1 VGTRQ
6 PYKNFKTL
14 LQAYVEWSRRNEIGL
29 FVVGP
34 PWSKEEQRVIAAA
47 GMEAN
52 IACRS
57 GITDEELCALYNQAL
72 AFVYPSLAEGFGIPL
87 LEALA
92 CGCPIVAS
100 RIPTSLEV
108 ARDDP
113 YYFNP
118 LDKDEL
124 IAALE
129 AACFSGGAR
138 TRRGDILADYSWDRN
153 ARATLRIYEEL
164 ALCV

>member
-1 VGTRQ
+1 
-6 PYKNFKTL
+6 
-14 LQAYVEWSRRNEIGL
+14 
-29 FVVGP
+29 
-34 PWSKEEQRVIAAA
+34 
-47 GMEAN
+47 
-52 IACRS
+52 
-57 GITDEELCALYNQAL
+57 
-72 AFVYPSLAEGFGIPL
+72 
-87 LEALA
+87 
-92 CGCPIVAS
+92 
-100 RIPTSLEV
+100 V